1 MKKTKRGLPATP
13 LIGTTVLLGI
23 SSERKKNVFGEEM
36 NSVTEYF
43 RCQRRH
49 PGTTG
54 GREKD
59 EVSRFVS
66 QSFSRLCP
74 SPSDLIH
81 SQNQPASNMPY
92 PKEMHPFNSCLSQL
106 SDICLMF

>member
-13 LIGTTVLLGI
+13 LIGTKVLLRI
-23 SSERKKNVFGEEM
+23 SSGGKKKCFGEEM
-36 NSVTEYF
+36 NSTTGYF

-74 SPSDLIH
+74 PPSDLIH

-92 PKEMHPFNSCLSQL
+92 PKEMCPFNSHLSQL
-106 SDICLMF
+106 SEIRLMF